1 MLTATCS
8 TGNCKCA
15 DCTTDQAADYNEKA
29 FVQGE
34 RPYSAA
40 SYAYLSRVRHK
51 YEFKIQKLK
60 PSVCFLPVT
69 VSFFYR
75 VVVKEH

>member
-1 MLTATCS
+1 MCKQLTATCS

-40 SYAYLSRVRHK
+40 SYAYLSRVAK
-51 YEFKIQKLK
+51 
-60 PSVCFLPVT
+60 T
-69 VSFFYR
+69 
-75 VVVKEH
+75 